1 MARWDAVHKAQ
12 MSQVF
17 TDLQVTHLYT
27 YLDTVWVRVTLA
39 DGFGSL
45 FDKELPVI
53 TWCTPISLWY
63 YKYCTGLLDCR
74 AHQIPGSVV

>member
-53 TWCTPISLWY
+53 TWCTTIS
-63 YKYCTGLLDCR
+63 TVLDCWIAELIR
-74 AHQIPGSVV
+74 SLAV